1 MSHCRQ
7 TWLSYFY
14 KNLQLTFKNKTGFF
28 YPGLLNHISVTHF
41 CFTENCLN
49 FDKLLTH
56 HVKNCE
62 NSIFVSCFNNY
73 CFHTF
78 PWLLIMKNQDFH
90 IFCFISQIVLYF
102 KYGDH
107 TQNFM
112 ELFSEHFSNPCFRT
126 VKKKKRIILE

>member
-78 PWLLIMKNQDFH
+78 PWLLIMKNHFFTLFVSFPKLCYILSMATIH
-90 IFCFISQIVLYF
+90 KILWSYSVNILVILVL
-102 KYGDH
+102 G
-107 TQNFM
+107 
-112 ELFSEHFSNPCFRT
+112 LSR
-126 VKKKKRIILE
+126 KKRIILE